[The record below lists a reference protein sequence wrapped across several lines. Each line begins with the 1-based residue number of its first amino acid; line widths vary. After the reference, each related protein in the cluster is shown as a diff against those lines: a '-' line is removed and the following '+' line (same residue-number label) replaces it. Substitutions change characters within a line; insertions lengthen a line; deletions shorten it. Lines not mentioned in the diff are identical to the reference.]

1 MRILSRVTLSLL
13 SEKRPHKFRERTTRR
28 EATKLACS
36 PTRAKHTVLQLHLP
50 ISLFTLPQAARRT
63 VAHAMNAAAAA
74 AAAAVLSTRPAAQ
87 HRG

>member
-1 MRILSRVTLSLL
+1 M
-13 SEKRPHKFRERTTRR
+13 
-28 EATKLACS
+28 
-36 PTRAKHTVLQLHLP
+36 LQHLP
-50 ISLFTLPQAARRT
+50 LSLFTLPRAARRT